1 MRLTWSANLATY
13 TTLAAASVGVGLLP
27 LPLHE
32 RPGDAMRLRES
43 ALRVRERLYVSLGS
57 DAEWA
62 AIDVAE
68 ATRRLQFVYE
78 QAEQAHPQLDVRVL
92 LPAAPGGDAAAA
104 DASGDDVE
112 ALLALEEETAALTEL
127 NDRRSQLGLAPV
139 ALCALPQAC
148 RSSDGPSGGGAVLG
162 TAASEDADAAPIGAH
177 DSVCVGGTF
186 DRLHAGHK
194 VLLSAAALL
203 ARNRLVV
210 GVADGPLLRK
220 KPLRPMIEPLEQR
233 AAAVAAFVRSVRP
246 GIECECRPLTDPMG
260 PAATDPRLG
269 ALAASEETASG
280 GAACNDARASR
291 GLRPLDVV
299 VVGLLGGDDDS
310 TGGSGG
316 GGGGSSAEEAK
327 LSSSALRAAELGHF
341 LPRSTSEEWVR
352 RRPAGAPYVVGLT
365 GGIAAGKSTA
375 AAALRAMG
383 VETIDADKLAHE
395 LYVAGGR
402 AVAPLRA
409 AFGDGVV
416 ARDGSIDRKALGAEV
431 FGDPRRMETLTS
443 IVWPLLLRRI
453 ASRVRQVAAA
463 TQAERGGGGSS
474 PGVVVVEAAVLVEA
488 GWDGWVDETWVVVHP
503 SERRRARLMARDGL
517 SEDDAQKRIDAQL
530 GDADRV
536 EKAQLLLSSEGDALG
551 APLSRQLRE
560 ALGGAT
566 TRATQTL
573 DAAPPGS
580 AAAAWRALCEER
592 RVPPAAARR
601 VWRALVMAH
610 RAVAPRRRYHSRLHP
625 QRAQQPHLR
634 QLAHQ
639 HVPAHAKERL
649 HTALLDAP
657 GKLGC
662 NMRGIVERSSEAEV
676 GKALASSELVDLVTW
691 WRARLDSSDVGRV
704 VPSATVGSKVV

>member
-1 MRLTWSANLATY
+1 MRLTWSANLAVH
-13 TTLAAASVGVGLLP
+13 TTLAAASIGVGLLP

-32 RPGDAMRLRES
+32 RPGDALRLRES

-62 AIDVAE
+62 TIDVAE

-92 LPAAPGGDAAAA
+92 LPVAPGHNVDA
-104 DASGDDVE
+104 DGGGDDLE
-112 ALLALEEETAALTEL
+112 ALLALEEETAALSEL
-127 NDRRSQLGLAPV
+127 NHRRSQLGLAPV
-139 ALCALPQAC
+139 GMCALPQAC
-148 RSSDGPSGGGAVLG
+148 RSSDGPSAAAAVPS
-162 TAASEDADAAPIGAH
+162 AASEDTAATPIGAH
-177 DSVCVGGTF
+177 GSVCVGGTF

-203 ARNRLVV
+203 ARDRLVV
-210 GVADGPLLRK
+210 GVADGPLLNR

-246 GIECECRPLTDPMG
+246 GIECDCQPLTDPMG
-260 PAATDPRLG
+260 PAATDPELG

-280 GAACNDARASR
+280 GAACNEARSAR

-299 VVGLLGGDDDS
+299 VVGLLGGDDDA
-310 TGGSGG
+310 GG
-316 GGGGSSAEEAK
+316 SAEEAK

-341 LPRSTSEEWVR
+341 LPRSSSGEWVR

-365 GGIAAGKSTA
+365 GGIAAGKSTV
-375 AAALRAMG
+375 AAALSAMG

-395 LYVAGGR
+395 LYVADGR

-409 AFGDGVV
+409 AFGEHVV
-416 ARDGSIDRKALGAEV
+416 GSDGSIDRKALGAEV
-431 FGDPRRMETLTS
+431 FGEPRKMETLTS

-453 ASRVRQVAAA
+453 ASRVRQVAAG
-463 TQAERGGGGSS
+463 QAERGGNS

-488 GWDGWVDETWVVVHP
+488 GWDGWVDETWVVVLP
-503 SERRRARLMARDGL
+503 PEQRRARLMARDGL
-517 SEDDAQKRIDAQL
+517 GEEDAQRRIDAQL
-530 GDADRV
+530 GDAERV

-560 ALGGAT
+560 ALDGAT
-566 TRATQTL
+566 RRATQTL
-573 DAAPPGS
+573 EGAPPGS
-580 AAAAWRALCEER
+580 AAAVWRVLCDER
-592 RVPPAAARR
+592 CVPPAAARR

-610 RAVAPRRRYHSRLHP
+610 RAAAPRRRYHSRLHP
-625 QRAQQPHLR
+625 PRARPHR

-649 HTALLDAP
+649 RTALRDAP
-657 GKLGC
+657 GQLGRD
-662 NMRGIVERSSEAEV
+662 MRGIVERSSEAEV
-676 GKALASSELVDLVTW
+676 GAALASSELVDLVSW
-691 WRARLDSSDVGRV
+691 WQARLDGDDVGRV
-704 VPSATVGSKVV
+704 VPSATVSSKVEVFE